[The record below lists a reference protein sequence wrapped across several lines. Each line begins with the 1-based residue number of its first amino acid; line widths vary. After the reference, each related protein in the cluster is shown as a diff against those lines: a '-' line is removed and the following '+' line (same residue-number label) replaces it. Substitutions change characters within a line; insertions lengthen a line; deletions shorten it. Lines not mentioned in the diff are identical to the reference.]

1 MPSNTQRAGTALA
14 IAALVLPSL
23 AQAAEIDGSQL
34 SAWWGLPFAAMLLSI
49 ALMPLLATTLWHHH
63 FGKIT
68 AALALAFV
76 GPFAVV
82 FGPGAAGAA
91 VVHTVVAEYIPFI
104 ALLVALFTAA
114 GGIYVRGNL
123 HGSPG
128 TNVAIMAV
136 GSVLASVMGT
146 TGASMLLIRPLLRAN
161 DNRKHV
167 AHVVVFFI
175 FTVSNV
181 GGSLTPLG
189 DPPLFLGFLKGV
201 EFFWTAKHIFPET
214 LFLLSALLAIFYV
227 VDSWYYRRE
236 GVERVDPTPD
246 TPRLGLDGTINLL
259 PLLAVVALVLM
270 SGTWKPGIVF
280 NVLGTPVE
288 LQSIVRDV
296 LLVCVTFVSLAIT
309 PKGVRAANQ
318 FSWAPMQE
326 VAKLFIGI
334 FLTMIP
340 VLAMLKAGAAGSF
353 AAVAHAVTGP
363 DGQPL
368 PWAYFWFSG
377 VLSSFLDNAPTYL
390 VFFNLAGGDPQQLM
404 TGLATTLAAIS
415 AGSVFMGA
423 NTYIGNAPNFMVK
436 AIAEDR
442 GVAMPSFFGYMLWSG
457 CVLIPLF
464 VLMTFIWFR

>member
-1 MPSNTQRAGTALA
+1 MT
-14 IAALVLPSL
+14 LPSRCFCLALPATLLLLPGL
-23 AQAAEIDGSQL
+23 AQAADIDASRL
-34 SAWWGLPFAAMLLSI
+34 SAWWGLPFAGMLLSI
-49 ALMPLLATTLWHHH
+49 ALMPLVAAPVWHHH
-63 FGKIT
+63 YGKIT
-68 AALALAFV
+68 AGWALAFLL
-76 GPFAVV
+76 PFAAV
-82 FGPGAAGAA
+82 FGPAAAGAA

-114 GGIYVRGNL
+114 GGIFVRGNL
-123 HGSPG
+123 HGSPA

-146 TGASMLLIRPLLRAN
+146 TGASMLLIRPLIRAN

-175 FTVSNV
+175 FTVSNA

-201 EFFWTAKHIFPET
+201 EFFWTVKQIFPET
-214 LFLLSALLAIFYV
+214 LFLLGALLAIFYAI
-227 VDSWYYRRE
+227 DSWYYRRE
-236 GVERVDPTPD
+236 GVTRIDPTPD
-246 TPRLGLDGTINLL
+246 TPRIGVDGAINLL
-259 PLLAVVALVLM
+259 PLLAVVVLVLL
-270 SGTWKPGIVF
+270 SGTWKPGISLDVF
-280 NVLGTPVE
+280 GTPVE
-288 LQSIVRDV
+288 LQSLVRDV
-296 LLVCVTFVSLAIT
+296 LLVVVTLVSLAVT
-309 PKGVRAANQ
+309 PKGVREKNQ
-318 FSWAPMQE
+318 FSWGPMQE

-340 VLAMLKAGAAGSF
+340 VLAMLKAGSAGPF
-353 AAVAHAVTGP
+353 AAVSQAVTGP

-377 VLSSFLDNAPTYL
+377 ALSSFLDNAPTYL
-390 VFFNLAGGDPQQLM
+390 VFFNLAGGDPQVLM
-404 TGLATTLAAIS
+404 TTLASTLAAIS

-457 CVLIPLF
+457 AVLVPLF